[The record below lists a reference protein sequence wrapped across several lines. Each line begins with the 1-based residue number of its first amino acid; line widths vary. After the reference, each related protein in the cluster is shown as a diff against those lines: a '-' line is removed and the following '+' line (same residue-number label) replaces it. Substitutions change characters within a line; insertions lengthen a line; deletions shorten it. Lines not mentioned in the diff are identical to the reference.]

1 LGSATT
7 GKKMTITKDISTI
20 NTLAELREIHGETP
34 AGVKAKVQSALDE
47 HAKNFIARSPFLILA
62 TNNEVGS
69 AASPRGDTPG
79 FVEVLDDTTLLIP
92 ERPGNRL
99 ADSLTNIVSNPNAGL
114 IFLIPGMN
122 ETLRINGK
130 ALITNDKKLLAKVA
144 HKGKQ
149 PTLAIIMDIEQVYFH
164 CAKAFIRSDLWNAE
178 LHMPRKDFPT
188 LGKILLDQ
196 IKGKKDVTTEEVSA
210 LDTNLDADAEN
221 NLYH

>member
-1 LGSATT
+1 
-7 GKKMTITKDISTI
+7 MTIPKDISTI

-34 AGVKAKVQSALDE
+34 AGVKAKIQSALDE
-47 HAKNFIARSPFLILA
+47 HATNFIARSPFLILA
-62 TNNEVGS
+62 TNNEAGS
-69 AASPRGDTPG
+69 DASPRGDMPG
-79 FVEVLDDTTLLIP
+79 FVEVLDNTTLLIP

-130 ALITNDKKLLAKVA
+130 ALITNDEKLLAKVA
-144 HKGKQ
+144 HKGKP
-149 PTLAIIMDIEQVYFH
+149 PTLAIILDIEQVYFH
-164 CAKAFIRSDLWNAE
+164 CAKAFIRADLWNAE

-196 IKGKKDVTTEEVSA
+196 IKGKKDVSTEEVSA